1 MTTTPEWE
9 YRRILLNDLPPR
21 TDDLDLLSEAG
32 SQGWELVTSLLTNV
46 AYLKRAV
53 TPAKESVTEPTE
65 SAPPSSE
72 VKPKYRDPKTG
83 ETWSGRGRMAGW
95 LKRKVDA
102 GEDPDAYLV

>member
-1 MTTTPEWE
+1 MATTHEWE
-9 YRRILLNDLPPR
+9 YRKTALNDLPPR

-32 SQGWELVTSLLTNV
+32 SQGWELVTILLNNV
-46 AYLKRAV
+46 AYLKRAGAP
-53 TPAKESVTEPTE
+53 TEESVTEAAE
-65 SAPPSSE
+65 SEPPSSE

>member
-32 SQGWELVTSLLTNV
+32 SQGWELVTILTNNV
-46 AYLKRAV
+46 AYLKRAGAP
-53 TPAKESVTEPTE
+53 TEESVTEAAE
-65 SAPPSSE
+65 SEPPSSE
-72 VKPKYRDPKTG
+72 VKPKYRDPNTG

-95 LKRKVDA
+95 LKRKLDA
-102 GEDPDAYLV
+102 GENPDDYLV

>member
-1 MTTTPEWE
+1 MPEWE
-9 YRRILLNDLPPR
+9 YRKILLSELPR
-21 TDDLDLLSEAG
+21 RRGDIDLLNEAG
-32 SQGWELVTSLLTNV
+32 SQGWELVTILTNNV

-95 LKRKVDA
+95 LKRKLDA
-102 GEDPDAYLV
+102 GENPDDYLV